1 MMGSFFYFTVL
12 KMSKSKVYKDYYE
25 YPIPFDPTV
34 GLDVFSEV
42 EKAPYVEDV
51 DYEFKLRNCYN
62 SNTKIMKA
70 GTLFPYTEAQLN
82 ELKKCSENIL
92 YFICNYCK
100 VVTLQS
106 GIELFKLYQYQ
117 KNAIKII
124 KENRFSI
131 FKFPRQMGKGFTI
144 QQQILTKN
152 GIKTVG
158 RIQVGDIIYG
168 QDGKETKVIHKT
180 NIQTGSFY
188 RIYFDTDEYIDC
200 DENHDWYV
208 YDASKE
214 KYQVYD
220 TKTLVERL
228 EIINRQKKGMFIDH
242 CEIIDFDVKPL
253 LIDPYTFGVWIGDGN
268 SLSLQ
273 LSGIKEDYDTYS
285 KYITLTDYKAVND
298 VHGLFRISQYEILDL
313 KKLNV
318 HGNKHIPH
326 EYIFNSRENRIA
338 LIQGMMDTDGHIE
351 KNGTCRFYQK
361 KKNIVD
367 SFRLILSTLGIK
379 SSCYSKEID
388 GEIYWTVC
396 FVCNDFDVVR
406 IPRKLERQYKNKAHK
421 KNKRIYIQRI
431 EKIENNEYVCI
442 QVDNDNHLF
451 LVGNTLIPTHNCV
464 VYNTEIDVQTI
475 DDDNEVNEFR
485 IPIGMLYD
493 MIETE
498 NLIENYVANTDYEIY
513 TADGFKDFDGITTK
527 IKNQLLEIVL
537 DGGNVIQ
544 TTSEH
549 EYILQDGRKVKAG
562 VLEIGDYV
570 NENEKIIEINTI
582 DGEFEVCDVLN
593 VVDNHSFI
601 VDNVKELLEECAND
615 GYVVLYDSKLNK
627 NIELPIDKALELI
640 YNSYNELGESG

>member
-1 MMGSFFYFTVL
+1 
-12 KMSKSKVYKDYYE
+12 MSKSKVYKEYYD
-25 YPIPFDPTV
+25 YPIPFDPTK

-42 EKAPYVEDV
+42 EKAPDVEDV
-51 DYEFKLRNCYN
+51 DYDFKVKNCYN
-62 SNTKIMKA
+62 NNTKIMKA

-100 VVTLQS
+100 VVTLKS

-131 FKFPRQMGKGFTI
+131 FKFPRQMGKFVTI

-152 GIKTVG
+152 GIRTVG
-158 RIQVGDIIYG
+158 EIQVGDIIYG

-180 NIQTGSFY
+180 DIMNDRECY

-200 DENHDWYV
+200 GAEHDWYV

-220 TKTLVERL
+220 TQTLVQRL
-228 EIINRQKKGMFIDH
+228 EVIHRQKKGMFIDH
-242 CEIIDFDVKPL
+242 CEIIDFDEKPL
-253 LIDPYTFGVWIGDGN
+253 LIDPYTFGLWIGDGT
-268 SLSLQ
+268 SLNREITCMYSDYECYKQ
-273 LSGIKEDYDTYS
+273 YVNLSEYKKEYNKNDCG
-285 KYITLTDYKAVND
+285 KATIND
-298 VHGLFRISQYEILDL
+298 ISNLDL

-361 KKNIVD
+361 RKNIVD
-367 SFRLILSTLGIK
+367 DFRLILSTLGIK

-431 EKIENNEYVCI
+431 EKIESVPCQCI
-442 QVDNDNHLF
+442 QVDNDDHLF

-464 VYNTEIDVQTI
+464 VYNTEIDVQSI
-475 DDDNEVNEFR
+475 DDDNEVCEYR

-527 IKNQLLEIVL
+527 KKNKLLEIVL
-537 DGGNVIQ
+537 DGGNVVQ
-544 TTSEH
+544 TTEEH
-549 EYILQDGRKVKAG
+549 EYILQDGRKVKA
-562 VLEIGDYV
+562 VALKIGDYV
-570 NENEKIIEINTI
+570 NENERVVSINEIYG
-582 DGEFEVCDVLN
+582 DFEVSDILN
-593 VVDNHSFI
+593 VSDNHSFI
-601 VDNVKELLEECAND
+601 VDNVKELLDECVND
-615 GYVVLYDSKLNK
+615 GYVVLYDNKLNK

-640 YNSYNELGESG
+640 YNSYH